1 MNNLKSG
8 FVSIVGRSNVGK
20 STLLNRI
27 IGEKI
32 SIISNKPQTTRFNLK
47 LIYNSLDS
55 QIIFVDTPGVQNP
68 KNKLGEFMLK
78 ESKNSLKDVDLIL
91 YMVDSNLEI
100 GELDNKIIDIL
111 EKINLPKICVI
122 NKIDTLNSEDLS
134 KIILKYEDINLFDKI
149 IPISASEGTNV
160 YNLIDSIKSFLP
172 FGPRYYSDDMITD
185 LTERDIVAEII
196 REKTLNL
203 LRDEIP
209 HGINILIEKFSLR
222 KYKPIIDIDAVICV
236 EKKSHKGMVIG
247 KNGSMILKIGK
258 FARLDIEKFLDSKVN
273 LKLFVKIDDDW
284 RSKSFKV
291 KEFGYF
297 DESYRMI
304 DDHPFVLKY
313 LREGNHIHFFD
324 RCVIKYRGGGVS
336 SAENCNL
343 KYMEES
349 DMIFANEVTPFAKNP
364 KKILKQYMAW
374 KRHRRLLNNY
384 LIEKSRYENNRI
396 MIIILQIM
404 VRMKMPLYTMK
415 RIVEKFVIERILNRI
430 FRIIVNHGGRRDE
443 TNNMC
448 YQPWCIASDTSAF
461 TSN

>member
-172 FGPRYYSDDMITD
+172 FGPRYYSDEMITD

-258 FARLDIEKFLDSKVN
+258 SARLDIENFLESKVN

-297 DESYRMI
+297 R
-304 DDHPFVLKY
+304 K
-313 LREGNHIHFFD
+313 
-324 RCVIKYRGGGVS
+324 
-336 SAENCNL
+336 
-343 KYMEES
+343 
-349 DMIFANEVTPFAKNP
+349 
-364 KKILKQYMAW
+364 
-374 KRHRRLLNNY
+374 
-384 LIEKSRYENNRI
+384 
-396 MIIILQIM
+396 
-404 VRMKMPLYTMK
+404 
-415 RIVEKFVIERILNRI
+415 
-430 FRIIVNHGGRRDE
+430 
-443 TNNMC
+443 
-448 YQPWCIASDTSAF
+448 
-461 TSN
+461 

>member
-291 KEFGYF
+291 KDFGYF
-297 DESYRMI
+297 R
-304 DDHPFVLKY
+304 K
-313 LREGNHIHFFD
+313 
-324 RCVIKYRGGGVS
+324 
-336 SAENCNL
+336 
-343 KYMEES
+343 
-349 DMIFANEVTPFAKNP
+349 
-364 KKILKQYMAW
+364 
-374 KRHRRLLNNY
+374 
-384 LIEKSRYENNRI
+384 
-396 MIIILQIM
+396 
-404 VRMKMPLYTMK
+404 
-415 RIVEKFVIERILNRI
+415 
-430 FRIIVNHGGRRDE
+430 
-443 TNNMC
+443 
-448 YQPWCIASDTSAF
+448 
-461 TSN
+461 

>member
-273 LKLFVKIDDDW
+273 LKLFVKI
-284 RSKSFKV
+284 
-291 KEFGYF
+291 
-297 DESYRMI
+297 
-304 DDHPFVLKY
+304 
-313 LREGNHIHFFD
+313 
-324 RCVIKYRGGGVS
+324 
-336 SAENCNL
+336 
-343 KYMEES
+343 
-349 DMIFANEVTPFAKNP
+349 
-364 KKILKQYMAW
+364 
-374 KRHRRLLNNY
+374 
-384 LIEKSRYENNRI
+384 
-396 MIIILQIM
+396 
-404 VRMKMPLYTMK
+404 
-415 RIVEKFVIERILNRI
+415 
-430 FRIIVNHGGRRDE
+430 
-443 TNNMC
+443 
-448 YQPWCIASDTSAF
+448 
-461 TSN
+461 

>member
-236 EKKSHKGMVIG
+236 EKKSLKGMVIG

-297 DESYRMI
+297 R
-304 DDHPFVLKY
+304 K
-313 LREGNHIHFFD
+313 
-324 RCVIKYRGGGVS
+324 
-336 SAENCNL
+336 
-343 KYMEES
+343 
-349 DMIFANEVTPFAKNP
+349 
-364 KKILKQYMAW
+364 
-374 KRHRRLLNNY
+374 
-384 LIEKSRYENNRI
+384 
-396 MIIILQIM
+396 
-404 VRMKMPLYTMK
+404 
-415 RIVEKFVIERILNRI
+415 
-430 FRIIVNHGGRRDE
+430 
-443 TNNMC
+443 
-448 YQPWCIASDTSAF
+448 
-461 TSN
+461 

>member
-172 FGPRYYSDDMITD
+172 FGPRYYSDEMITD

-297 DESYRMI
+297 R
-304 DDHPFVLKY
+304 K
-313 LREGNHIHFFD
+313 
-324 RCVIKYRGGGVS
+324 
-336 SAENCNL
+336 
-343 KYMEES
+343 
-349 DMIFANEVTPFAKNP
+349 
-364 KKILKQYMAW
+364 
-374 KRHRRLLNNY
+374 
-384 LIEKSRYENNRI
+384 
-396 MIIILQIM
+396 
-404 VRMKMPLYTMK
+404 
-415 RIVEKFVIERILNRI
+415 
-430 FRIIVNHGGRRDE
+430 
-443 TNNMC
+443 
-448 YQPWCIASDTSAF
+448 
-461 TSN
+461 

>member
-258 FARLDIEKFLDSKVN
+258 FSRLDIEKFLDSKVN

-297 DESYRMI
+297 R
-304 DDHPFVLKY
+304 K
-313 LREGNHIHFFD
+313 
-324 RCVIKYRGGGVS
+324 
-336 SAENCNL
+336 
-343 KYMEES
+343 
-349 DMIFANEVTPFAKNP
+349 
-364 KKILKQYMAW
+364 
-374 KRHRRLLNNY
+374 
-384 LIEKSRYENNRI
+384 
-396 MIIILQIM
+396 
-404 VRMKMPLYTMK
+404 
-415 RIVEKFVIERILNRI
+415 
-430 FRIIVNHGGRRDE
+430 
-443 TNNMC
+443 
-448 YQPWCIASDTSAF
+448 
-461 TSN
+461 

>member
-236 EKKSHKGMVIG
+236 EKKSNKGMVIG

-297 DESYRMI
+297 R
-304 DDHPFVLKY
+304 K
-313 LREGNHIHFFD
+313 
-324 RCVIKYRGGGVS
+324 
-336 SAENCNL
+336 
-343 KYMEES
+343 
-349 DMIFANEVTPFAKNP
+349 
-364 KKILKQYMAW
+364 
-374 KRHRRLLNNY
+374 
-384 LIEKSRYENNRI
+384 
-396 MIIILQIM
+396 
-404 VRMKMPLYTMK
+404 
-415 RIVEKFVIERILNRI
+415 
-430 FRIIVNHGGRRDE
+430 
-443 TNNMC
+443 
-448 YQPWCIASDTSAF
+448 
-461 TSN
+461 

>member
-160 YNLIDSIKSFLP
+160 YNLIDCIKSFLP

-297 DESYRMI
+297 R
-304 DDHPFVLKY
+304 K
-313 LREGNHIHFFD
+313 
-324 RCVIKYRGGGVS
+324 
-336 SAENCNL
+336 
-343 KYMEES
+343 
-349 DMIFANEVTPFAKNP
+349 
-364 KKILKQYMAW
+364 
-374 KRHRRLLNNY
+374 
-384 LIEKSRYENNRI
+384 
-396 MIIILQIM
+396 
-404 VRMKMPLYTMK
+404 
-415 RIVEKFVIERILNRI
+415 
-430 FRIIVNHGGRRDE
+430 
-443 TNNMC
+443 
-448 YQPWCIASDTSAF
+448 
-461 TSN
+461 

>member
-236 EKKSHKGMVIG
+236 EKKSHKGIVIG

-297 DESYRMI
+297 R
-304 DDHPFVLKY
+304 K
-313 LREGNHIHFFD
+313 
-324 RCVIKYRGGGVS
+324 
-336 SAENCNL
+336 
-343 KYMEES
+343 
-349 DMIFANEVTPFAKNP
+349 
-364 KKILKQYMAW
+364 
-374 KRHRRLLNNY
+374 
-384 LIEKSRYENNRI
+384 
-396 MIIILQIM
+396 
-404 VRMKMPLYTMK
+404 
-415 RIVEKFVIERILNRI
+415 
-430 FRIIVNHGGRRDE
+430 
-443 TNNMC
+443 
-448 YQPWCIASDTSAF
+448 
-461 TSN
+461 

>member
-55 QIIFVDTPGVQNP
+55 QIIFVDPPGVQNP

-297 DESYRMI
+297 R
-304 DDHPFVLKY
+304 K
-313 LREGNHIHFFD
+313 
-324 RCVIKYRGGGVS
+324 
-336 SAENCNL
+336 
-343 KYMEES
+343 
-349 DMIFANEVTPFAKNP
+349 
-364 KKILKQYMAW
+364 
-374 KRHRRLLNNY
+374 
-384 LIEKSRYENNRI
+384 
-396 MIIILQIM
+396 
-404 VRMKMPLYTMK
+404 
-415 RIVEKFVIERILNRI
+415 
-430 FRIIVNHGGRRDE
+430 
-443 TNNMC
+443 
-448 YQPWCIASDTSAF
+448 
-461 TSN
+461 

>member
-297 DESYRMI
+297 R
-304 DDHPFVLKY
+304 K
-313 LREGNHIHFFD
+313 
-324 RCVIKYRGGGVS
+324 
-336 SAENCNL
+336 
-343 KYMEES
+343 
-349 DMIFANEVTPFAKNP
+349 
-364 KKILKQYMAW
+364 
-374 KRHRRLLNNY
+374 
-384 LIEKSRYENNRI
+384 
-396 MIIILQIM
+396 
-404 VRMKMPLYTMK
+404 
-415 RIVEKFVIERILNRI
+415 
-430 FRIIVNHGGRRDE
+430 
-443 TNNMC
+443 
-448 YQPWCIASDTSAF
+448 
-461 TSN
+461 

>member
-172 FGPRYYSDDMITD
+172 FGPRYYSDEMITD

-273 LKLFVKIDDDW
+273 LKLFVKIDDDR

-297 DESYRMI
+297 R
-304 DDHPFVLKY
+304 K
-313 LREGNHIHFFD
+313 
-324 RCVIKYRGGGVS
+324 
-336 SAENCNL
+336 
-343 KYMEES
+343 
-349 DMIFANEVTPFAKNP
+349 
-364 KKILKQYMAW
+364 
-374 KRHRRLLNNY
+374 
-384 LIEKSRYENNRI
+384 
-396 MIIILQIM
+396 
-404 VRMKMPLYTMK
+404 
-415 RIVEKFVIERILNRI
+415 
-430 FRIIVNHGGRRDE
+430 
-443 TNNMC
+443 
-448 YQPWCIASDTSAF
+448 
-461 TSN
+461 

>member
-222 KYKPIIDIDAVICV
+222 KYKPIIDIDAAICV

-297 DESYRMI
+297 R
-304 DDHPFVLKY
+304 K
-313 LREGNHIHFFD
+313 
-324 RCVIKYRGGGVS
+324 
-336 SAENCNL
+336 
-343 KYMEES
+343 
-349 DMIFANEVTPFAKNP
+349 
-364 KKILKQYMAW
+364 
-374 KRHRRLLNNY
+374 
-384 LIEKSRYENNRI
+384 
-396 MIIILQIM
+396 
-404 VRMKMPLYTMK
+404 
-415 RIVEKFVIERILNRI
+415 
-430 FRIIVNHGGRRDE
+430 
-443 TNNMC
+443 
-448 YQPWCIASDTSAF
+448 
-461 TSN
+461 

>member
-160 YNLIDSIKSFLP
+160 YNLIDCIKSFLP

-258 FARLDIEKFLDSKVN
+258 LARLDIEKFLDSKVN

-297 DESYRMI
+297 R
-304 DDHPFVLKY
+304 K
-313 LREGNHIHFFD
+313 
-324 RCVIKYRGGGVS
+324 
-336 SAENCNL
+336 
-343 KYMEES
+343 
-349 DMIFANEVTPFAKNP
+349 
-364 KKILKQYMAW
+364 
-374 KRHRRLLNNY
+374 
-384 LIEKSRYENNRI
+384 
-396 MIIILQIM
+396 
-404 VRMKMPLYTMK
+404 
-415 RIVEKFVIERILNRI
+415 
-430 FRIIVNHGGRRDE
+430 
-443 TNNMC
+443 
-448 YQPWCIASDTSAF
+448 
-461 TSN
+461 

>member
-222 KYKPIIDIDAVICV
+222 KHKPIIDIDAVICV

-297 DESYRMI
+297 R
-304 DDHPFVLKY
+304 K
-313 LREGNHIHFFD
+313 
-324 RCVIKYRGGGVS
+324 
-336 SAENCNL
+336 
-343 KYMEES
+343 
-349 DMIFANEVTPFAKNP
+349 
-364 KKILKQYMAW
+364 
-374 KRHRRLLNNY
+374 
-384 LIEKSRYENNRI
+384 
-396 MIIILQIM
+396 
-404 VRMKMPLYTMK
+404 
-415 RIVEKFVIERILNRI
+415 
-430 FRIIVNHGGRRDE
+430 
-443 TNNMC
+443 
-448 YQPWCIASDTSAF
+448 
-461 TSN
+461 

>member
-122 NKIDTLNSEDLS
+122 KKIDTLNSEDLS

-297 DESYRMI
+297 R
-304 DDHPFVLKY
+304 K
-313 LREGNHIHFFD
+313 
-324 RCVIKYRGGGVS
+324 
-336 SAENCNL
+336 
-343 KYMEES
+343 
-349 DMIFANEVTPFAKNP
+349 
-364 KKILKQYMAW
+364 
-374 KRHRRLLNNY
+374 
-384 LIEKSRYENNRI
+384 
-396 MIIILQIM
+396 
-404 VRMKMPLYTMK
+404 
-415 RIVEKFVIERILNRI
+415 
-430 FRIIVNHGGRRDE
+430 
-443 TNNMC
+443 
-448 YQPWCIASDTSAF
+448 
-461 TSN
+461 

>member
-8 FVSIVGRSNVGK
+8 LVSIVGRSNVGK

-172 FGPRYYSDDMITD
+172 FGPRYYSDEMITD

-297 DESYRMI
+297 R
-304 DDHPFVLKY
+304 K
-313 LREGNHIHFFD
+313 
-324 RCVIKYRGGGVS
+324 
-336 SAENCNL
+336 
-343 KYMEES
+343 
-349 DMIFANEVTPFAKNP
+349 
-364 KKILKQYMAW
+364 
-374 KRHRRLLNNY
+374 
-384 LIEKSRYENNRI
+384 
-396 MIIILQIM
+396 
-404 VRMKMPLYTMK
+404 
-415 RIVEKFVIERILNRI
+415 
-430 FRIIVNHGGRRDE
+430 
-443 TNNMC
+443 
-448 YQPWCIASDTSAF
+448 
-461 TSN
+461 

>member
-1 MNNLKSG
+1 MSDLKSG

-297 DESYRMI
+297 R
-304 DDHPFVLKY
+304 K
-313 LREGNHIHFFD
+313 
-324 RCVIKYRGGGVS
+324 
-336 SAENCNL
+336 
-343 KYMEES
+343 
-349 DMIFANEVTPFAKNP
+349 
-364 KKILKQYMAW
+364 
-374 KRHRRLLNNY
+374 
-384 LIEKSRYENNRI
+384 
-396 MIIILQIM
+396 
-404 VRMKMPLYTMK
+404 
-415 RIVEKFVIERILNRI
+415 
-430 FRIIVNHGGRRDE
+430 
-443 TNNMC
+443 
-448 YQPWCIASDTSAF
+448 
-461 TSN
+461 

>member
-78 ESKNSLKDVDLIL
+78 ETKNSLKDVDLIL

-160 YNLIDSIKSFLP
+160 YSLIDSIKSFLP

-297 DESYRMI
+297 R
-304 DDHPFVLKY
+304 K
-313 LREGNHIHFFD
+313 
-324 RCVIKYRGGGVS
+324 
-336 SAENCNL
+336 
-343 KYMEES
+343 
-349 DMIFANEVTPFAKNP
+349 
-364 KKILKQYMAW
+364 
-374 KRHRRLLNNY
+374 
-384 LIEKSRYENNRI
+384 
-396 MIIILQIM
+396 
-404 VRMKMPLYTMK
+404 
-415 RIVEKFVIERILNRI
+415 
-430 FRIIVNHGGRRDE
+430 
-443 TNNMC
+443 
-448 YQPWCIASDTSAF
+448 
-461 TSN
+461 

>member
-185 LTERDIVAEII
+185 LTERYIVAEII

-297 DESYRMI
+297 R
-304 DDHPFVLKY
+304 K
-313 LREGNHIHFFD
+313 
-324 RCVIKYRGGGVS
+324 
-336 SAENCNL
+336 
-343 KYMEES
+343 
-349 DMIFANEVTPFAKNP
+349 
-364 KKILKQYMAW
+364 
-374 KRHRRLLNNY
+374 
-384 LIEKSRYENNRI
+384 
-396 MIIILQIM
+396 
-404 VRMKMPLYTMK
+404 
-415 RIVEKFVIERILNRI
+415 
-430 FRIIVNHGGRRDE
+430 
-443 TNNMC
+443 
-448 YQPWCIASDTSAF
+448 
-461 TSN
+461 

>member
-27 IGEKI
+27 VGEKI

-160 YNLIDSIKSFLP
+160 YSLIDSIKSFLP

-297 DESYRMI
+297 R
-304 DDHPFVLKY
+304 K
-313 LREGNHIHFFD
+313 
-324 RCVIKYRGGGVS
+324 
-336 SAENCNL
+336 
-343 KYMEES
+343 
-349 DMIFANEVTPFAKNP
+349 
-364 KKILKQYMAW
+364 
-374 KRHRRLLNNY
+374 
-384 LIEKSRYENNRI
+384 
-396 MIIILQIM
+396 
-404 VRMKMPLYTMK
+404 
-415 RIVEKFVIERILNRI
+415 
-430 FRIIVNHGGRRDE
+430 
-443 TNNMC
+443 
-448 YQPWCIASDTSAF
+448 
-461 TSN
+461 

>member
-222 KYKPIIDIDAVICV
+222 KYKPII
-236 EKKSHKGMVIG
+236 
-247 KNGSMILKIGK
+247 
-258 FARLDIEKFLDSKVN
+258 
-273 LKLFVKIDDDW
+273 
-284 RSKSFKV
+284 
-291 KEFGYF
+291 
-297 DESYRMI
+297 
-304 DDHPFVLKY
+304 
-313 LREGNHIHFFD
+313 
-324 RCVIKYRGGGVS
+324 
-336 SAENCNL
+336 
-343 KYMEES
+343 
-349 DMIFANEVTPFAKNP
+349 
-364 KKILKQYMAW
+364 
-374 KRHRRLLNNY
+374 
-384 LIEKSRYENNRI
+384 
-396 MIIILQIM
+396 
-404 VRMKMPLYTMK
+404 
-415 RIVEKFVIERILNRI
+415 
-430 FRIIVNHGGRRDE
+430 
-443 TNNMC
+443 
-448 YQPWCIASDTSAF
+448 
-461 TSN
+461 

>member
-160 YNLIDSIKSFLP
+160 YSLIDSIKSFLP

-258 FARLDIEKFLDSKVN
+258 LARLDIEKFLDSKVN

-297 DESYRMI
+297 R
-304 DDHPFVLKY
+304 K
-313 LREGNHIHFFD
+313 
-324 RCVIKYRGGGVS
+324 
-336 SAENCNL
+336 
-343 KYMEES
+343 
-349 DMIFANEVTPFAKNP
+349 
-364 KKILKQYMAW
+364 
-374 KRHRRLLNNY
+374 
-384 LIEKSRYENNRI
+384 
-396 MIIILQIM
+396 
-404 VRMKMPLYTMK
+404 
-415 RIVEKFVIERILNRI
+415 
-430 FRIIVNHGGRRDE
+430 
-443 TNNMC
+443 
-448 YQPWCIASDTSAF
+448 
-461 TSN
+461 

>member
-273 LKLFVKIDDDW
+273 LKLFVKIDDEW

-297 DESYRMI
+297 R
-304 DDHPFVLKY
+304 K
-313 LREGNHIHFFD
+313 
-324 RCVIKYRGGGVS
+324 
-336 SAENCNL
+336 
-343 KYMEES
+343 
-349 DMIFANEVTPFAKNP
+349 
-364 KKILKQYMAW
+364 
-374 KRHRRLLNNY
+374 
-384 LIEKSRYENNRI
+384 
-396 MIIILQIM
+396 
-404 VRMKMPLYTMK
+404 
-415 RIVEKFVIERILNRI
+415 
-430 FRIIVNHGGRRDE
+430 
-443 TNNMC
+443 
-448 YQPWCIASDTSAF
+448 
-461 TSN
+461 

>member
-68 KNKLGEFMLK
+68 KNKLVEFMLK

-172 FGPRYYSDDMITD
+172 FGPRYYYDDMITD

-297 DESYRMI
+297 R
-304 DDHPFVLKY
+304 K
-313 LREGNHIHFFD
+313 
-324 RCVIKYRGGGVS
+324 
-336 SAENCNL
+336 
-343 KYMEES
+343 
-349 DMIFANEVTPFAKNP
+349 
-364 KKILKQYMAW
+364 
-374 KRHRRLLNNY
+374 
-384 LIEKSRYENNRI
+384 
-396 MIIILQIM
+396 
-404 VRMKMPLYTMK
+404 
-415 RIVEKFVIERILNRI
+415 
-430 FRIIVNHGGRRDE
+430 
-443 TNNMC
+443 
-448 YQPWCIASDTSAF
+448 
-461 TSN
+461 

>member
-78 ESKNSLKDVDLIL
+78 ESKNSLKDVDLIW

-196 REKTLNL
+196 RENTLNL

-297 DESYRMI
+297 R
-304 DDHPFVLKY
+304 K
-313 LREGNHIHFFD
+313 
-324 RCVIKYRGGGVS
+324 
-336 SAENCNL
+336 
-343 KYMEES
+343 
-349 DMIFANEVTPFAKNP
+349 
-364 KKILKQYMAW
+364 
-374 KRHRRLLNNY
+374 
-384 LIEKSRYENNRI
+384 
-396 MIIILQIM
+396 
-404 VRMKMPLYTMK
+404 
-415 RIVEKFVIERILNRI
+415 
-430 FRIIVNHGGRRDE
+430 
-443 TNNMC
+443 
-448 YQPWCIASDTSAF
+448 
-461 TSN
+461 

>member
-100 GELDNKIIDIL
+100 GELDIKIIDIL

-297 DESYRMI
+297 R
-304 DDHPFVLKY
+304 K
-313 LREGNHIHFFD
+313 
-324 RCVIKYRGGGVS
+324 
-336 SAENCNL
+336 
-343 KYMEES
+343 
-349 DMIFANEVTPFAKNP
+349 
-364 KKILKQYMAW
+364 
-374 KRHRRLLNNY
+374 
-384 LIEKSRYENNRI
+384 
-396 MIIILQIM
+396 
-404 VRMKMPLYTMK
+404 
-415 RIVEKFVIERILNRI
+415 
-430 FRIIVNHGGRRDE
+430 
-443 TNNMC
+443 
-448 YQPWCIASDTSAF
+448 
-461 TSN
+461 

>member
-196 REKTLNL
+196 REKILNL

-297 DESYRMI
+297 R
-304 DDHPFVLKY
+304 K
-313 LREGNHIHFFD
+313 
-324 RCVIKYRGGGVS
+324 
-336 SAENCNL
+336 
-343 KYMEES
+343 
-349 DMIFANEVTPFAKNP
+349 
-364 KKILKQYMAW
+364 
-374 KRHRRLLNNY
+374 
-384 LIEKSRYENNRI
+384 
-396 MIIILQIM
+396 
-404 VRMKMPLYTMK
+404 
-415 RIVEKFVIERILNRI
+415 
-430 FRIIVNHGGRRDE
+430 
-443 TNNMC
+443 
-448 YQPWCIASDTSAF
+448 
-461 TSN
+461 